1 MKQDFRKYAA
11 FQNAPESYEPS
22 IMPEKVEKTVNADDA
37 VLTAIYAI
45 DPISNKPTGDISAYM
60 SDKTSPDVK
69 AYIMQNL
76 MQDMSS
82 FANPAAPAS
91 LSEDDVLFLQR
102 RNGESRDAYIQRV
115 AEFGKANQDIV
126 DNARRNVPSSES
138 EPSAE

>member
-11 FQNAPESYEPS
+11 FQNAPINYEPL
-22 IMPEKVEKTVNADDA
+22 IMPEMVEKSVNADDA

-82 FANPAAPAS
+82 FANPAAPSS

-115 AEFGKANQDIV
+115 VEFGKANQDIV
-126 DNARRNVPSSES
+126 DNARRNVPKNES
-138 EPSAE
+138 QPSAE

>member
-1 MKQDFRKYAA
+1 MKQDYRKYAA
-11 FQNAPESYEPS
+11 FQNAPINYEPS
-22 IMPEKVEKTVNADDA
+22 IMPEKVEKTVNSDDA

-91 LSEDDVLFLQR
+91 LSEDDVLFLSR
-102 RNGESRDAYIQRV
+102 RSGESRDAYIQRV
-115 AEFGKANQDIV
+115 VEFGKANQDIV

>member
-11 FQNAPESYEPS
+11 FQNAPINYEPS
-22 IMPEKVEKTVNADDA
+22 VMPEKVEKTVNSDDA
-37 VLTAIYAI
+37 ILSAIYAI

-69 AYIMQNL
+69 AFIMQNL

-91 LSEDDVLFLQR
+91 LSEDDVLFLSR
-102 RNGESRDAYIQRV
+102 RTGESRDAYIQRV
-115 AEFGKANQDIV
+115 ADFGKANLDIV
-126 DNARRNVPSSES
+126 DNARRNVPKADS
-138 EPSAE
+138 EPSTE

>member
-11 FQNAPESYEPS
+11 FQNAPTNYEPLV
-22 IMPEKVEKTVNADDA
+22 MPDKVDKSVNSDDA
-37 VLTAIYAI
+37 VLKAIYAI
-45 DPISNKPTGDISAYM
+45 DPISKKPTGDISAYM
-60 SDKTSPDVK
+60 SDKTSPEVK

-91 LSEDDVLFLQR
+91 LSEDDVLFLSR
-102 RNGESRDAYIQRV
+102 RPGESRDAYIERI

-126 DNARRNVPSSES
+126 DNARRTVPKTDSEPSSE
-138 EPSAE
+138 

>member
-11 FQNAPESYEPS
+11 FQNAPKSYEPS
-22 IMPEKVEKTVNADDA
+22 IMPEKVEKTVNSDDA

-82 FANPAAPAS
+82 FVNPAAPAS
-91 LSEDDVLFLQR
+91 LSEDDILFLQR
-102 RNGESRDAYIQRV
+102 RNGESRDSYIQRV

-138 EPSAE
+138 QPSAE

>member
-11 FQNAPESYEPS
+11 FQNAPKSYEPS
-22 IMPEKVEKTVNADDA
+22 IMPEKVEKTVNSDDA

-115 AEFGKANQDIV
+115 VEFGKANQDIV
-126 DNARRNVPSSES
+126 DNARRNVPSSEP

>member
-11 FQNAPESYEPS
+11 FQNAPINYEPL
-22 IMPEKVEKTVNADDA
+22 IMPEMVEKSVNADDA

-115 AEFGKANQDIV
+115 VKFGKVNQDIV
-126 DNARRNVPSSES
+126 DNARRNVPSSEPESSS
-138 EPSAE
+138 E

>member
-11 FQNAPESYEPS
+11 FQNSPKSYEPS
-22 IMPEKVEKTVNADDA
+22 IMPEKVEKTVNSDDA

-60 SDKTSPDVK
+60 SDKTSSDVK
-69 AYIMQNL
+69 AYIMANL

-91 LSEDDVLFLQR
+91 LCEDDILFLQR
-102 RNGESRDAYIQRV
+102 RNGEPRDAYIQRV

-126 DNARRNVPSSES
+126 DNARRTVSTSDS
-138 EPSAE
+138 EPSPE

>member
-11 FQNAPESYEPS
+11 FQNAPKSYEPS
-22 IMPEKVEKTVNADDA
+22 IMPEKVEKTVNSDDA

-69 AYIMQNL
+69 AFIMQNL

-102 RNGESRDAYIQRV
+102 RNGESRDAYIHRV
-115 AEFGKANQDIV
+115 AEFVKANQDIV
-126 DNARRNVPSSES
+126 DNARRNVPLSEP